1 MNIDEAC
8 CRHSGCM
15 GAAFTEER
23 DQIAAQR
30 DHWIRLFNRLEGAV
44 AHHRKAMTDKSTLY
58 HDEAL
63 YAAHDRV
70 LKEATKG
77 A

>member
-1 MNIDEAC
+1 MTHTND
-8 CRHSGCM
+8 SP
-15 GAAFTEER
+15 
-23 DQIAAQR
+23 AAQR

-44 AHHRKAMTDKSTLY
+44 AHHRKATKDFREV

-70 LKEATKG
+70 LRDAGLSAAVAQASERDA
-77 A
+77 